1 MRTKNI
7 LMAAPLLAS
16 LFALGACTNTDD
28 FAESTSENKAEIA
41 FANPFISKTT
51 RSTGD
56 IKDAAALQNFKVKVW
71 GEKYAST
78 GDYVSGD
85 YVFNGTEL
93 TYNAATQK
101 WEHNITPA
109 PKWETG
115 KDFDFVGFAPANA
128 AANVAYNEGKIELT
142 GVPVLQRV
150 TNDNGEN
157 VGDDYLLSGLT
168 TSKSGNLRE
177 DVSLNFN
184 HILSRLS
191 VYTYTTLDNAT
202 YKVEISKLSL
212 YLPNST
218 LSASYKEYDHSGP
231 VLGNDTWTWEGFT
244 NANSNAASSSELG
257 GSYEAADFVAASS
270 PLTVNYAQTASTTTA
285 NVFANK
291 NYFIAPTPTGE
302 SVNFFLVISYTITK
316 NATDANPDGTDK
328 KTYTKFVN
336 IAELTQLK
344 QGYQH
349 NLFIG
354 IMPTAIKF
362 NVESVEGWKEN
373 VEGNDNFVDAEGHSF
388 AVSNMKNDAA
398 NHQVIGVIN
407 SYGNVKVGSSNTDIT
422 YQLAKVSNEDGTF
435 TKENLPITILGWYSD
450 AACTGEP
457 SIAPS
462 ITNRYAKFA
471 WDYSKTT
478 IKAGKYSFTFKNNM
492 NDKVQGET
500 LDLTE
505 YIYNPTSNGNGGL
518 NGFEGVDM

>member
-1 MRTKNI
+1 
-7 LMAAPLLAS
+7 MAAPLLAS
-16 LFALGACTNTDD
+16 LLALGACTNTDD
-28 FAESTSENKAEIA
+28 FEGSASESKAEIA

-56 IKDAAALQNFKVKVW
+56 IKDAATLQNFKVKVW
-71 GEKYAST
+71 GEKYASNSS
-78 GDYVSGD
+78 YVSGD

-93 TYNAATQK
+93 TYNAASQK
-101 WEHNITPA
+101 WEHNINPA

-128 AANVAYNEGKIELT
+128 DASVAYNDGKIELT

-150 TNDNGEN
+150 TGDNGEN

-191 VYTYTTLDNAT
+191 VYTYTTLDDAT
-202 YKVEISKLSL
+202 YKVNINYMSL

-218 LSASYKEYDHSGP
+218 LSATYKEDNHSGP
-231 VLGNDTWTWEGFT
+231 VQGYDTWTWEGFT
-244 NANSNAASSSELG
+244 NADANATDPSSFGNSYTNQ
-257 GSYEAADFVAASS
+257 DFVAPPSS
-270 PLTVNYAQTASTTTA
+270 ALTVNYAQTASTTTA
-285 NVFANK
+285 NAFANK
-291 NYFIAPTPTGE
+291 DYFIAPTPKDE
-302 SVNFFLVISYTITK
+302 HVNFFLAISYTITK
-316 NATDANPDGTDK
+316 NATTENPDGTDQ

-354 IMPTAIKF
+354 ITPTAIKF
-362 NVESVEGWKEN
+362 NVENVEGWKEN

-388 AVSNMKNDAA
+388 AVSNIKNDAA
-398 NHQVIGVIN
+398 NHQVTGVID
-407 SYGNVKVGSSNTDIT
+407 SYGNIKVGSSNTDIT
-422 YQLAKVSNEDGTF
+422 YQLAKVSNEDNTF
-435 TKENLPITILGWYSD
+435 VKENLPITILGWYSN
-450 AACTGEP
+450 AACTGE
-457 SIAPS
+457 STAAPS
-462 ITNRYAKFA
+462 FTNRYAKFA

-478 IKAGKYSFTFKNNM
+478 VKVGKYSFIFKNTM
-492 NDKVQGET
+492 NDKVQGGT

>member
-16 LFALGACTNTDD
+16 LLALGACTNTDD
-28 FAESTSENKAEIA
+28 FAGSTSESKSEIA

-71 GEKYAST
+71 GEKYASN
-78 GDYVSGD
+78 GGYVSGD

-93 TYNAATQK
+93 TYNAASQK
-101 WEHNITPA
+101 WEHNINPA

-115 KDFDFVGFAPANA
+115 KDFDFVGFAPADA
-128 AANVAYNEGKIELT
+128 AAEISYNDGKVSLANVPL
-142 GVPVLQRV
+142 VQRV
-150 TNDNGEN
+150 TGDNGEN
-157 VGDDYLLSGLT
+157 VGDDYLLSSLT

-177 DVSLNFN
+177 DVSLSFN

-191 VYTYTTLDNAT
+191 VYTYTTLDDAT
-202 YKVEISKLSL
+202 YKVEISNMSL

-218 LSASYKEYDHSGP
+218 QSATYKEDDHGGP
-231 VLGNDTWTWEGFT
+231 VQGNDSWTWNGFQNADANAT
-244 NANSNAASSSELG
+244 NASALG
-257 GSYEAADFVAASS
+257 GSYAEQNFVASS
-270 PLTVNYAQTASTTTA
+270 SALTVNYAQTASTTTA
-285 NVFANK
+285 NAFANK
-291 NYFIAPTPTGE
+291 DYFIAPTPKDE
-302 SVNFFLVISYTITK
+302 HVNFFLAISYTITK
-316 NATDANPDGTDK
+316 NATAENPNGTDQ

-354 IMPTAIKF
+354 ITPTAIKF
-362 NVESVEGWKEN
+362 NVENVEGWKEN

-388 AVSNMKNDAA
+388 AVSNLKNDAV
-398 NHQVIGVIN
+398 NHQVTGVID
-407 SYGNVKVGSSNTDIT
+407 SYGNIKVGSSNTDIT

-435 TKENLPITILGWYSD
+435 VKENLPITILGWYSD
-450 AACTGEP
+450 AGCTGEP
-457 SIAPS
+457 TAASS
-462 ITNRYAKFA
+462 FTNRYAKFA

-478 IKAGKYSFTFKNNM
+478 VKAGKYSFIFKNTM

-500 LDLTE
+500 IDLTE

-518 NGFEGVDM
+518 NDFEGVDM

>member
-1 MRTKNI
+1 
-7 LMAAPLLAS
+7 MAAPLLAS

-56 IKDAAALQNFKVKVW
+56 IKDAVALQNFKVKVW

-78 GDYVSGD
+78 GSYVSGD

-128 AANVAYNEGKIELT
+128 AANIAYNDGKMELT
-142 GVPVLQRV
+142 DVPVLQRV
-150 TNDNGEN
+150 TDEDGANE
-157 VGDDYLLSGLT
+157 GDDYLLSGLT

-177 DVSLNFN
+177 DVSLSFN

-202 YKVEISKLSL
+202 YKVEISNLSL

-218 LSASYKEYDHSGP
+218 VTATYKEDSHSGP
-231 VLGNDTWTWEGFT
+231 VQGNDTWTWEGFA
-244 NANSNAASSSELG
+244 NAEANAASASNLG
-257 GSYEAADFVAASS
+257 GSYAEQNFVAASS

-285 NVFANK
+285 NAFANK
-291 NYFIAPTPTGE
+291 SYFIAPTPKDE
-302 SVNFFLVISYTITK
+302 HVNFFLAISYTITK
-316 NATDANPDGTDK
+316 NATAENPNGTDQ

-354 IMPTAIKF
+354 ITPTAIKF
-362 NVESVEGWKEN
+362 NVENVEGWKEN
-373 VEGNDNFVDAEGHSF
+373 VDGNDNFVDAEGHSF
-388 AVSNMKNDAA
+388 AVSSLNEDTENK
-398 NHQVIGVIN
+398 QLIGVIDC
-407 SYGNVKVGSSNTDIT
+407 YGNTYVGSSNTAVTYALAELEKDGASKAVNQTLNIT
-422 YQLAKVSNEDGTF
+422 
-435 TKENLPITILGWYSD
+435 GWYD
-450 AACTGEP
+450 NADCTGTAA
-457 SIAPS
+457 SAPS
-462 ITNRYAKFA
+462 QTNRYGKFV
-471 WDYSKTT
+471 WDYSAVSHS
-478 IKAGKYSFTFKNNM
+478 AGTYTLKFRNTMNDIRTLSFTLS
-492 NDKVQGET
+492 GYT
-500 LDLTE
+500 A
-505 YIYNPTSNGNGGL
+505 PSAGNGGL
-518 NGFEGVDM
+518 NDFGGVYM